1 MLGEDTVLSVT
12 ILRGLCVTVQV
23 HRASASGRSGRWN
36 GDREGHREQNSP
48 FYLTLICTV
57 RSDPWGLLITVKK

>member
-1 MLGEDTVLSVT
+1 
-12 ILRGLCVTVQV
+12 VTVQV

-48 FYLTLICTV
+48 FYLTLICAV